1 MRVET
6 LGDVL
11 DWTQRTHAN
20 LADCLAQCSRQT
32 HRERLKMLL
41 DYLVEH
47 ERQLS
52 HALELARHDAM
63 PSALNTWCYEY
74 FENAPARPERQCQAN
89 FRDMD
94 VDEVMAAVLAFHE
107 QVTGLYRHLLDQDAD
122 VPSAR
127 ELLEN
132 LLSLE
137 EHEAMRL
144 ARDAGRMKDL

>member
-11 DWTQRTHAN
+11 DWTKRTHAN
-20 LADCLAQCSRQT
+20 LADCLARCSRKT

-52 HALELARHDAM
+52 HTLELARHDAM

-74 FENAPARPERQCQAN
+74 FENAPARPERQCQAQ

-94 VDEVMAAVLAFHE
+94 VDEVMAAVLAFHD
-107 QVTGLYRHLLDQDAD
+107 QVTGLYRYLLDNAD

-144 ARDAGRMKDL
+144 ARDAGRMNEL